1 MSVYNNAS
9 TGDIK
14 NKPPREDHI
23 YFNNHKMRLFWIV
36 GAVIATALAQVD
48 YDERGANKG
57 AESCMGKSLQNLLKK
72 FIIDYILL
80 T

>member
-14 NKPPREDHI
+14 NPQPREGRI
-23 YFNNHKMRLFWIV
+23 YFKNHKMRLFWIV

-57 AESCMGKSLQNLLKK
+57 AESCMGKSLQ
-72 FIIDYILL
+72 ILL
-80 T
+80 NIQNL